1 MRNFKLI
8 WTLAGVMILSS
19 FALFSQKSIDLKYNV
34 QKGDQYNYSINLD
47 QDVSFQT
54 NGQTM
59 ALNQK
64 MMFVTTSTITEANKD
79 SLTMKTSID
88 RIKMTQGIFG
98 MEITYDSDDSTTL
111 QNPMAAK
118 IAESMSGMIDKSYI
132 QVMDSRGNILRTDMS
147 DLTSEDVANNLNSGA
162 QFGIYPDHPV
172 KVGDSWE
179 TDITPLKGSDMKV
192 HGKYTLMKI
201 SGHEATIRFEGTLS
215 ANNVQDMDM
224 KLSGTQNGQMK
235 VNVKTGW
242 LIESTIDQEMK
253 LDMEQNGQK
262 FPATIS
268 GTIIT
273 KSSKTN

>member
-8 WTLAGVMILSS
+8 WTLGGVMLLSS

-64 MMFVTTSTITEANKD
+64 MMFVTTSAVTEENSD
-79 SLTMKTSID
+79 SLTMKISID

-118 IAESMSGMIDKSYI
+118 IAESMSDMIDKSYI
-132 QVMDSRGNILRTDMS
+132 QVMDTRGNILRTDMS
-147 DLTSEDVANNLNSGA
+147 DLTSDDVANNLNSGT

-172 KVGDSWE
+172 KAGDSWE
-179 TDITPLKGSDMKV
+179 TDIKPLKGSDMKV

-201 SGHEATIRFEGTLS
+201 SGHEATIQFEGTLS

-224 KLSGTQNGQMK
+224 KLSGTQKGQML

-242 LIESTIDQEMK
+242 LIESTIDQEMT
-253 LDMEQNGQK
+253 LDIEQNGQK
-262 FPATIS
+262 FPAAIS
-268 GTIIT
+268 GTITT